1 MPTTEASVVMT
12 TNWTCAWSLASLIP
26 TLPDCNRRQLYILRT
41 VLTATEPNLGPN
53 RTRAAK
59 GEGPDRDRFTRNNNH
74 DGTAG
79 ELAADSL
86 AAPPCP
92 PTIHTGADN
101 MERVPRLV
109 TTLNRAGTQRLR
121 HRQVVM
127 LQAKTC

>member
-26 TLPDCNRRQLYILRT
+26 TLPDCNRQQLYILRT
-41 VLTATEPNLGPN
+41 VLTATETNLGPN

-59 GEGPDRDRFTRNNNH
+59 SEGPDRDRFIRNNNH

-86 AAPPCP
+86 AAPPSP
-92 PTIHTGADN
+92 PTIHTGADTI
-101 MERVPRLV
+101 ECVPRLF
-109 TTLNRAGTQRLR
+109 TSLNSAGNQRLQN
-121 HRQVVM
+121 RQVVM
-127 LQAKTC
+127 LQAEPY

>member
-1 MPTTEASVVMT
+1 MPTTDASGVMT

-26 TLPDCNRRQLYILRT
+26 TLPDCNRQQLYILRT

-86 AAPPCP
+86 AAPPSP
-92 PTIHTGADN
+92 PTIHTGADTI
-101 MERVPRLV
+101 ECVPRLF
-109 TTLNRAGTQRLR
+109 TSHNSAGRQRLQN
-121 HRQVVM
+121 RQVVK
-127 LQAKTC
+127 LQTEPY